1 MDVKK
6 IMSFLLS
13 KVVEKLL
20 EEISMNDSKNKLN
33 LNKSDIEFSQ
43 GFCKFSIPKSLSKL
57 AKNSILTNCTF
68 CMDNPNYFV
77 CSYEIQ
83 TIKNKESEFVQFDST
98 LLIVW
103 NLNDPET
110 PYK

>member
-1 MDVKK
+1 M
-6 IMSFLLS
+6 
-13 KVVEKLL
+13 EKLL
-20 EEISMNDSKNKLN
+20 EELSMNDSKNKLN
-33 LNKSDIEFSQ
+33 LNKTDIDFSQ

-57 AKNSILTNCTF
+57 TKNSSLINCTF
-68 CMDNPNYFV
+68 CIDDSNYFV

-103 NLNDPET
+103 NINDPNVPFKYNHKT
-110 PYK
+110 